1 MRVDRS
7 GPRSLKRPRS
17 ALLPTWSGYLT
28 QFVTANAGE
37 FCRQQLKTCKS
48 LRKEKT
54 KQKRNPINS
63 QISKQK
69 KTPSNN
75 IGRLFVSQ
83 GDHRVDSSGAT
94 RRDVA
99 SRKRDKRHEHSNGGE
114 RGRVLR
120 IHAIK
125 QGRQKTGHS

>member
-83 GDHRVDSSGAT
+83 CENGVDLSGPPCGNVT
-94 RRDVA
+94 RRQ
-99 SRKRDKRHEHSNGGE
+99 RHE
-114 RGRVLR
+114 R
-120 IHAIK
+120 
-125 QGRQKTGHS
+125 